1 MVEEENKDKDG
12 ESKILMVFAFL
23 MLFCIGGGIIRLE
36 KHILHQNNVDRV
48 QDSLWNDMYYS
59 IVDTF
64 EKEAYL
70 VTATTYNPT
79 IHQCDSSPDRTACNN
94 KIDLKNPYKHKYI
107 GLSRDLAAEFYCG
120 EKVQLINCGKFSG
133 YYTIADFGNKR
144 LVRTI
149 DILVGKEIGGKFKNV
164 ILRHVN

>member
-1 MVEEENKDKDG
+1 MVEEEVLSNR
-12 ESKILMVFAFL
+12 KIYITLNVLIFI
-23 MLFCIGGGIIRLE
+23 CIIIGIFRLE
-36 KHILHQNNVDRV
+36 NHIVKQTKINKYN
-48 QDSLWNDMYYS
+48 DSLYKDMYYS
-59 IVDTF
+59 IIDSN
-64 EKEAYL
+64 EKESYL

-94 KIDLKNPYKHKYI
+94 KIDLKNPYKHRYI

-133 YYTIADFGNKR
+133 YYTIADLGNKR

-149 DILVGKEIGGKFKNV
+149 DILIGKEIGGKFKNV
-164 ILRHVN
+164 IIRHVN